1 MAKRRLAW
9 LGKWTRRAVVL
20 LVVLAAVG
28 VLGVGAV
35 SYARA
40 VPGPA
45 IWIPHTKPAA
55 PYVRAAMIE
64 GVLHVVRVVP
74 QEKRGSLNK
83 EQKWGGFYVRQMD
96 IGLSRGTGVGVPF
109 WALGVPLAVWPSVAF
124 VRGPIRRRRR
134 RKRGECI
141 GCGYKLTGLT
151 ERRCP
156 ECGMGF

>member
-1 MAKRRLAW
+1 MAKGRLSQ
-9 LGKWTRRAVVL
+9 LRKWTRRAVI
-20 LVVLAAVG
+20 LVVALAAVG

-35 SYARA
+35 SYGRGI
-40 VPGPA
+40 PGPA

-55 PYVRAAMIE
+55 PYVQAAMID

-74 QEKRGSLNK
+74 QEKQGLPNK
-83 EQKWGGFYVRQMD
+83 GQTWGGFYILQMN

-109 WALGVPLAVWPSVAF
+109 WALGVPLALWPSVAF

-156 ECGMGF
+156 ECGMEF

>member
-1 MAKRRLAW
+1 MAKGRLSR
-9 LGKWTRRAVVL
+9 LRKWTRRAVI
-20 LVVLAAVG
+20 LVVALAAVG
-28 VLGVGAV
+28 ALGVGAV

-55 PYVRAAMIE
+55 PYVRAAMID

-74 QEKRGSLNK
+74 QDKPGSLNK
-83 EQKWGGFYVRQMD
+83 EQKWGGFYVRRMD
-96 IGLSRGTGVGVPF
+96 IGLSRGTGAGVPF

-151 ERRCP
+151 EHRCP